1 MTGKLSACIFALHI
15 VVLKEYIFDFPSW
28 LHIDFT
34 LFFYLFLSGNAI
46 RGISTSPIAFYASM
60 SSNEPNVGTHHLL
73 IFDHELLNVRNG
85 YHPNSGV
92 FIAPESG
99 IYVFMWTLRLFEQSI
114 VLVVNGIDYT
124 SIYNRAFDHDGTLHT
139 DGADES
145 VTGYAIARVN
155 QGEDV
160 FLRSHSSYTGT
171 GDIFSNEFGLST
183 FGGWILC

>member
-1 MTGKLSACIFALHI
+1 MTSHHGHILILH
-15 VVLKEYIFDFPSW
+15 Y
-28 LHIDFT
+28 
-34 LFFYLFLSGNAI
+34 FYLFLSGNAI
-46 RGISTSPIAFYASM
+46 RGISTSSIAFYASM

-85 YHPNSGV
+85 YHPHSGV

-99 IYVFMWTLRLFEQSI
+99 IYVFMWTLRLYEQSI

-124 SIYNRAFDHDGTLHT
+124 SIYNRETP
-139 DGADES
+139 GADES

-160 FLRSHSSYTGT
+160 FLRSHSSFTGA
-171 GDIFSNEFGLST
+171 GGIISNDYGLST
-183 FGGWILC
+183 FGGWLLC

>member
-1 MTGKLSACIFALHI
+1 MTSHHGHILILH
-15 VVLKEYIFDFPSW
+15 Y
-28 LHIDFT
+28 
-34 LFFYLFLSGNAI
+34 FYLFLSGNAI
-46 RGISTSPIAFYASM
+46 RGISTSSIAFYASM

-85 YHPNSGV
+85 YHPHSGV

-99 IYVFMWTLRLFEQSI
+99 IYVFMWTLRLYEQSI

-124 SIYNRAFDHDGTLHT
+124 SIYNRETP
-139 DGADES
+139 GADES

-160 FLRSHSSYTGT
+160 FLRTHLAYKGKE
-171 GDIFSNEFGLST
+171 GIFSNGFGRST
-183 FGGWILC
+183 FGGWILF

>member
-1 MTGKLSACIFALHI
+1 MTSHHGHILILH
-15 VVLKEYIFDFPSW
+15 Y
-28 LHIDFT
+28 
-34 LFFYLFLSGNAI
+34 FYLFLSGNAI
-46 RGISTSPIAFYASM
+46 RGISTSSIAFYASM

-85 YHPNSGV
+85 YHPHSGV

-99 IYVFMWTLRLFEQSI
+99 IYVFMWTLRIWEQSI

-124 SIYNRAFDHDGTLHT
+124 SIYNRAFDHDGTLNIH
-139 DGADES
+139 GADES

-160 FLRSHSSYTGT
+160 FLRSHSSFTGA
-171 GDIFSNEFGLST
+171 GGIISNDYGLST
-183 FGGWILC
+183 FGGWLLC

>member
-1 MTGKLSACIFALHI
+1 MTSHHGHILILH
-15 VVLKEYIFDFPSW
+15 Y
-28 LHIDFT
+28 
-34 LFFYLFLSGNAI
+34 FYLFLSGNVI
-46 RGISTSPIAFYASM
+46 RGISTSSIAFYASM

-85 YHPNSGV
+85 YHPHSGV

-99 IYVFMWTLRLFEQSI
+99 IYVFMWTLRLYEQSI

-124 SIYNRAFDHDGTLHT
+124 SIYSRETP
-139 DGADES
+139 GADES

-160 FLRSHSSYTGT
+160 FLRSHSSFTGA
-171 GDIFSNEFGLST
+171 GGIISNDYGLST
-183 FGGWILC
+183 FGGWLLC